1 MIMKKTVLGAIGAI
15 LSLSLFLAAPAAS
28 QEGATARKYISLT
41 DGPSQTPFSTAILA
55 GDTLYIS
62 GMLATDPA
70 TGKMA
75 GETITAQAERIFQ
88 NFEIVLKKAGMDL
101 SNVVSTSVFIMDF
114 KEFAEFNAAF
124 RKWFPKNPP
133 TRATVQVSAL
143 ALAGAK
149 IEISAV
155 AVR

>member
-1 MIMKKTVLGAIGAI
+1 MKRTIIGAVAAVLV
-15 LSLSLFLAAPAAS
+15 LSLLPAIPCYS
-28 QEGATARKYISLT
+28 QEGSTARKYLSLT
-41 DGPSQTPFSTAILA
+41 DGPTQTPFSSAILV
-55 GDTLYIS
+55 GNTLYIS
-62 GMLATDPA
+62 GMLGTDPA

-88 NFEIVLKKAGMDL
+88 NFGIVLKKAGMDFT
-101 SNVVSTSVFIMDF
+101 NIVSTSVFIADF
-114 KEFAEFNAAF
+114 KDFGEFNTVF

-133 TRATVQVSAL
+133 TRATVQVAAL
-143 ALAGAK
+143 AMNAK

>member
-1 MIMKKTVLGAIGAI
+1 MKKATYGAVAAVLL
-15 LSLSLFLAAPAAS
+15 LSLLPAFPCFP
-28 QEGATARKYISLT
+28 QEGSPARKYISLT
-41 DGPSQTPFSTAILA
+41 DGPSQTPFSTAILV

-62 GMLATDPA
+62 GMLGTDPA

-101 SNVVSTSVFIMDF
+101 TNIVSTSVFITDF
-114 KEFAEFNAAF
+114 KEFGEFNVVF

-133 TRATVQVSAL
+133 TRATVQVAAL
-143 ALAGAK
+143 AMSAK
-149 IEISAV
+149 IEISAI

>member
-1 MIMKKTVLGAIGAI
+1 MKRMILGAMAAA
-15 LSLSLFLAAPAAS
+15 LLLWLVSAAPAAS
-28 QEGATARKYISLT
+28 QEGAAARKFFSLT
-41 DGPSQTPFSTAILA
+41 DGPSQTPFSPAIMV
-55 GDTLYIS
+55 GNTLYIS
-62 GMLATDPA
+62 GMLGTDPA

-88 NFEIVLKKAGMDL
+88 NFEVVLKKAGLDL
-101 SNVVSTSVFIMDF
+101 TNIVSTTVFIMDF
-114 KEFAEFNAAF
+114 KEFGEFNAAF
-124 RKWFPKNPP
+124 RKWFPKGPP

-143 ALAGAK
+143 ALAGAR

>member
-1 MIMKKTVLGAIGAI
+1 MKRTLIAAIGAGLL
-15 LSLSLFLAAPAAS
+15 LSLVPAATAAP
-28 QEGATARKYISLT
+28 QEKSSTRTYLSLT
-41 DGPSQTPFSTAILA
+41 DGPSQTPFSTAILV

-62 GMLATDPA
+62 GMLGTDPA

-101 SNVVSTSVFIMDF
+101 TNVVSTSVFITDF
-114 KEFAEFNAAF
+114 KEFGDFNTVF

-133 TRATVQVSAL
+133 TRATVQVAAL
-143 ALAGAK
+143 AMSAR
-149 IEISAV
+149 IEISAI

>member
-1 MIMKKTVLGAIGAI
+1 MKRTFIGAVAAVLL
-15 LSLSLFLAAPAAS
+15 LSLTMPAPAAS
-28 QEGATARKYISLT
+28 QEDAASRKYFSLT
-41 DGPSQTPFSTAILA
+41 DGPSQTPFSPAILV

-62 GMLATDPA
+62 GMLGTDPA

-75 GETITAQAERIFQ
+75 GETITAQAERIFR

-101 SNVVSTSVFIMDF
+101 TNIVSTTVFIMDF

-133 TRATVQVSAL
+133 TRATVQVAAL
-143 ALAGAK
+143 AMSAK

>member
-1 MIMKKTVLGAIGAI
+1 MKKATYGAVAAVLL
-15 LSLSLFLAAPAAS
+15 LSLLPAIPCFP
-28 QEGATARKYISLT
+28 QEGSPARKYISLT
-41 DGPSQTPFSTAILA
+41 DGPSQTPFSTAILV

-62 GMLATDPA
+62 GMLGTDPA

-101 SNVVSTSVFIMDF
+101 TNIVSTSVFITDF
-114 KEFAEFNAAF
+114 KEFGEFNAVF

-133 TRATVQVSAL
+133 TRATVQVAAL
-143 ALAGAK
+143 AMSAK
-149 IEISAV
+149 IEISAI